1 MNENEQ
7 PKKQISISLVI
18 LALIFIFPLG
28 LFLMWKGKRFNQTAR
43 IVITCLL
50 AVACIGYVVSPKK
63 PTETPVDKS
72 VPEVAQT
79 TPSAPP
85 AEPAPQET
93 ETIPEPNTSAMV
105 DYIVTKAKTDS
116 ETITEEQKQE
126 AVNFIKDNFQDYFKD
141 NDTMEKTIYYG
152 ALLEYSCE
160 KNSDLSNL
168 GMDAKQVV
176 KYVYH
181 GAEKPEDEATQANLR
196 QIKKSLEKTENLEK
210 VSLSEEEKATILETD
225 KKIYQCLLN
234 SEKITKTLMSD
245 FEATLASENAT
256 VLDLYNLAKKAQE
269 DQDTILHNLQ
279 SLSDDKNTDYVYAC
293 QLYVTN
299 TKEIASNMLKY
310 LDEQKPKYLSNIEE
324 NSNNTQTY
332 ALSAIA
338 ARMTYLADQG
348 ISDDEISQLL
358 DSEQTAE

>member
-7 PKKQISISLVI
+7 PKKQINIALVI

-79 TPSAPP
+79 TPAAEP

-126 AVNFIKDNFQDYFKD
+126 AVNFIKDNFENYFKD
-141 NDTMEKTIYYG
+141 NDTMEKTMYYG
-152 ALLEYSCE
+152 ALLEYGCE
-160 KNSDLSNL
+160 KDSDLSNL

-176 KYVYH
+176 KYVYR

-196 QIKKSLEKTENLEK
+196 QIKKSLEKTGNNITSVLNIPYEIKSIDDTSIGTNVIRKDLNIILSNSSKINKVDFENLCQKIVEEYTSQTP
-210 VSLSEEEKATILETD
+210 VNALTLYFYYNESEIGKGYTIGMCTYYPNGNIGEASNITTGDYSTFQYTYTFEEK
-225 KKIYQCLLN
+225 
-234 SEKITKTLMSD
+234 
-245 FEATLASENAT
+245 
-256 VLDLYNLAKKAQE
+256 
-269 DQDTILHNLQ
+269 
-279 SLSDDKNTDYVYAC
+279 
-293 QLYVTN
+293 
-299 TKEIASNMLKY
+299 
-310 LDEQKPKYLSNIEE
+310 
-324 NSNNTQTY
+324 
-332 ALSAIA
+332 
-338 ARMTYLADQG
+338 
-348 ISDDEISQLL
+348 
-358 DSEQTAE
+358 TAE

>member
-7 PKKQISISLVI
+7 PKKQINIVLVI
-18 LALIFIFPLG
+18 LALIVFFPLG
-28 LFLMWKGKRFNQTAR
+28 LYLMWKDKRFNAPAR
-43 IVITCLL
+43 IVITCLIAL
-50 AVACIGYVVSPKK
+50 SCIGYITSPDK

-126 AVNFIKDNFQDYFKD
+126 AVNFIKDNFQNYFKD

-152 ALLEYSCE
+152 ALLEYSSE
-160 KNSDLSNL
+160 KDSDLSNL
-168 GMDAKQVV
+168 GKDTVKAAKS
-176 KYVYH
+176 VYR
-181 GAEKPEDEATQANLR
+181 GSEKPEDKATQTNLR
-196 QIKKSLEKTENLEK
+196 QVKESLKKTGNPATII
-210 VSLSEEEKATILETD
+210 LSEEQKTAIIDMD
-225 KKIYQCLLN
+225 KQIYQCLLN

-245 FEATLASENAT
+245 FETMLASENAT
-256 VLDLYNLAKKAQE
+256 ILDLYNLAKKAQE
-269 DQDTILHNLQ
+269 DQQTIFYNLHDLLDTTN
-279 SLSDDKNTDYVYAC
+279 SDYIYAC
-293 QLYVTN
+293 QAYVN
-299 TKEIASNMLKY
+299 NSKDIATNMLKY
-310 LDEQKPKYLSNIEE
+310 FDDQKPKYLSKIEE
-324 NSNNTQTY
+324 ASNNTQTY
-332 ALSAIA
+332 AISAVA